1 VVGGVGVTGVVAY
14 HPHRVRDDG
23 AAGALRQGYAL
34 AAAGA
39 ALKLWCY
46 TCAMPTTRPRHIIT
60 ETDEIARALDEA
72 AKRWPEDS
80 GNRARLLARLVRE
93 GYQVVIRQRE
103 RDAQDRRDAVARTS
117 GALTGVYGPGYLDEL
132 RQDWPE

>member
-1 VVGGVGVTGVVAY
+1 MQT
-14 HPHRVRDDG
+14 
-23 AAGALRQGYAL
+23 
-34 AAAGA
+34 AGA
-39 ALKLWCY
+39 ALNRWCY
-46 TCAMPTTRPRHIIT
+46 TFAMPTTRPRHVIT

-72 AKRWPEDS
+72 ARRWPEDS

-103 RDAQDRRDAVARTS
+103 RDVQNRRDAVARTS
-117 GALTGVYGPGYLDEL
+117 GALTGVYGKGYLDTL